1 MAQRVFAIAPSSA
14 HHTVIQ
20 AGAAPDDIVLARIT
34 ANANPQQLQWAE
46 AESGALAALGFKIV
60 LTPTTTSQ
68 DGTVVLQRIN
78 TAANVAVDSNADA
91 PRRNAWVKISV
102 VGSSDGSDDFMVAIV
117 DQVKADNNS
126 YNIASAPPAA
136 YKYIPTSVNFNT
148 QTVDL
153 VSSNHDVVDLGDGED
168 RVNLLDTSF
177 SKMNFSVL
185 DGGSSYD
192 TLVLKGVGIT
202 DFDLRD
208 FNRAGPT
215 GDGQILTRFEKIDA
229 TDANTDV
236 ALTVT
241 PLDLALINSVS
252 WLGLSQGSDP
262 FDQLDFVGNAGDQLY
277 LPTIDVDPAGPSY
290 QNFHVLSKA
299 SGVTTYEA
307 FVNVNGTTKQVR
319 LSVSSAVKVFAGFD
333 PSLGATTP
341 SALTARLSRSPDSDT
356 GLLSDDG
363 ITNNASPWIEGSV
376 DSKYA
381 GATVK
386 VSVQALNIAGDPV
399 GTVYQSEGE
408 VARDGQWFV
417 RTGTLSGATGTYPTL
432 ADGTYAV
439 TAQRMDGNGTTVLET
454 TANSAR
460 FTVDTREY
468 ILTPSGGLK
477 RDAINDTGSYSYD
490 NITKDTTPELNGTVD
505 PGLAVAVTL
514 GSTTYNATVN
524 VNGAWS
530 LNADQSITLTPG
542 KYTPLITVTDVAGNT
557 ASVAG
562 TSFEIDT
569 TSPSAATL
577 SVDSTVGEAT
587 ASEMVAGA
595 VLVNAEAGSRATVT
609 FTNGGQSVVKLVT
622 GTGAATKVT
631 LSTADVSILGQG
643 TITVGVTLDDAAGN
657 AASATSTP
665 VTLTLDTIAP
675 AQPGTP
681 TIVVATPATGVIE
694 ASVADEVVTAKLF
707 AGSTDVSARFNPA
720 AFSGSAGSRKATFTP
735 KAGEVEYN
743 SATNFTVKGADIA
756 GNESVASNALSYTF
770 DNKPPADAPTLTA
783 RTDGRVAVTIGT
795 GATSARLYNGND
807 DISAKF
813 TTSKSGAVV
822 TFTPV
827 AASVEYLSPVALTAK
842 AIDDSGN
849 TSPVSTSSLSYAY
862 DNTAPAA
869 LTVSNVA
876 LGSKT
881 LQVGTLTNGVL
892 IGTVMT
898 GGTITAKIGADATTA
913 RLFVVNAGQ
922 ETDITDQF
930 TVTPGT
936 FADAATRT
944 ITFAPLESKVDYAA
958 NTVGV
963 KALDLAGNASALL
976 TLATYTFDNKA
987 PTTAP
992 NVVLANKGTG
1002 VIKATFD
1009 NRFATKVD
1017 LYDGSTPLTA
1027 DSTKFAQASTTTGN
1041 NTVVTFTPVT
1051 GAVEYSATAISAYAV
1066 DGSGN
1071 LSPAST
1077 FTYSYDNTPP
1087 TTTPTVVIAAS
1098 GDGFESGTFKVTVGS
1113 DATSARAFQSG
1124 SDITSSF
1131 SLTARPGATTGST
1144 DIYFTPLANKVEVTS
1159 ANKLSVKPID
1169 AAGNLAVTATEFASY
1184 AFDNVAPATTPT
1196 VQSVTSSVV
1205 DAAGVW
1211 ASGGVITVA
1220 IGDGETAR
1228 LFDSDGTDITA
1239 SFTVSAKTNGNVT
1252 FTPILAQVDFA
1263 DAEMLTVKSSDSTTS
1278 DVGNLSVASTPFSYS
1293 VDTKAPA
1300 NLPTVANGTA
1310 GKITV
1315 TLGSDAPTATQAR
1328 LWINDGTNNVEV
1340 TTSKFTSSV
1349 SGQVVTFTPIAG
1361 QVEYSG
1367 ASVTAKAAD
1376 AAGNVSGA
1384 SAALTYSFDNVAP
1397 NAPTLAAGSGSGT
1410 IAVTIGS
1417 SATGAALF
1425 SGKLDITSRFDASA
1439 VTGGVITFTPD
1450 PGSIELNQEALTA
1463 KAVDATGNWSAAST
1477 TPLIYTFDNVG
1488 PDAAPKIALR
1498 PAGVIAVTM
1507 GTDANAA
1514 KLWTGGTE
1522 ILVNTVSNGVTN
1534 VVTNAKYTMVKVGQV
1549 ATFTPISEKV
1559 SYTNEAITA
1568 FAYDASS
1575 NASPISSAV
1584 NYTFDNVSPASAPT
1598 DISFTTIDKA
1608 APVSTNGVLAGG
1620 TATGGVISVKVGAD
1634 AATAK
1639 LFQGTV
1645 DVTSLFTRSEPN
1657 NSVVTFTPVAG
1668 KVNITSD
1675 VSAKAI
1681 DAAGNLSA
1689 TAATISMDIS
1699 GTATAYRFDNIAPA
1713 TAPKIAVNKTSGV
1726 ITVTVGSDATTA
1738 RLWAGDSEITT
1749 SKFTKTGTAPVLTFT
1764 PTNQVE
1770 YLNQLITVRAEDAA
1784 GNVSAP
1790 AKFSYS
1796 KDLLASAK
1804 PVSAAIDTTNG
1815 AISVTIGAAAN
1826 GLDASDAKTVV
1837 KLYAVIGG
1845 TTTDI
1850 TSSFVSSKTSG
1861 SLTTTF
1867 KPVAGKVEF
1876 TADSTIT
1883 AKAIDKF
1890 GNASDAINL
1899 SAASTGFTPASA
1911 YTWDNKAPAAAP
1923 TTLAADATS
1932 GVITATIA
1940 SDATKVKLYAGRTDI
1955 TSKFDLSAR
1964 ATDGK
1969 VTITPKPG
1977 VEYVRSPITL
1987 KASDEA
1993 GNLSAASATLSYTF
2007 DNVAPAAPKVAMNAA
2022 AGTIAVSLGLGATSA
2037 KLFDGS
2043 TDVTSNFNSVKKG
2056 SVVTFSPKPGLVQIL
2071 AGTITAKALDS
2082 WSTPN
2087 ASAVSASLT
2096 YTFDNIA
2103 PVAPTI
2109 AAGSTA
2115 GTIEVSVAASDVSIV
2130 GSAGARLFAGTRD
2143 ITSLFTATRTAD
2155 KILFTPVLGK
2165 VDYTN
2170 QSISA
2175 KAFDGSNY
2183 SPFASAP
2190 LLYTYNDAGILITG
2204 SSSLTSGD
2212 GADRYVLPARTATYV
2227 VPNFNYVVDGA
2238 LGTERLD
2245 LAAGAKA
2252 EVTLVASWVASVA
2265 SKNSGEVKIA
2275 SSGYNVDL
2283 SAISEGTKGWS
2294 VSNTAS
2300 TAVRFDGSAFD
2311 DSLVGGV
2318 AKDTL
2323 SGGAGDDTLVGG
2335 GGGDVLTGG
2344 VGIDTFRLGG
2354 DLKAATFTDFVSGVD
2369 VIELDN
2375 ALFTVLTTEGNLAL
2389 DAFVNGTKA
2398 ASESQVLVYDQAKGS
2413 LYYDADGS
2421 GPGAAVL
2428 IGVFTNQALLN
2439 AGDFKVV

>member
-1 MAQRVFAIAPSSA
+1 MAQRIFAIAPSSA

-20 AGAAPDDIVLARIT
+20 AGDAPSGIELARIT
-34 ANANPQQLQWAE
+34 ADANNANPQQLQWAE

-68 DGTVVLQRIN
+68 NGTIFLERIN
-78 TAANVAVDSNADA
+78 PVNVAVDSNADA

-102 VGSSDGSDDFMVAIV
+102 VGSSADSDDFMVAIV

-126 YNIASAPPAA
+126 YNISSASPAA
-136 YKYIPTSVNFNT
+136 FKYVPTSVNFNT

-153 VSSNHDVVDLGDGED
+153 VSSNHDVIDLGDGED

-177 SKMNFSVL
+177 STMNFAVL
-185 DGGSSYD
+185 DGGNSYD

-229 TDANTDV
+229 TDANADV

-252 WLGLSQGSDP
+252 WLGQSQGSDP

-277 LPTIDVDPAGPSY
+277 LPTVAVDPAGPAY

-319 LSVSSAVKVFAGFD
+319 LSVSNAVKVFAGFD

-408 VARDGQWFV
+408 VALDGQWFV
-417 RTGTLSGATGTYPTL
+417 RIGALSGSTVTYPTL
-432 ADGTYAV
+432 ADGTYSV
-439 TAQRMDGNGTTVLET
+439 TARRMDGNGTTVLET
-454 TANSAR
+454 TANSAK
-460 FTVDTREY
+460 FTIDTKEY

-514 GSTTYNATVN
+514 GSTTYNASVN

-530 LNADQSITLTPG
+530 LNADQKTFTLADD

-569 TSPSAATL
+569 TAPSAATL
-577 SVDSTVGEAT
+577 SVDPTVGVAT

-657 AASATSTP
+657 AATATTTP

-694 ASVADEVVTAKLF
+694 ASVADDVASVKLF
-707 AGSTDVSARFNPA
+707 AGSTDVSSRFDV
-720 AFSGSAGSRKATFTP
+720 AFSGASGSRKATFTP
-735 KAGEVEYN
+735 KDGQVEYN
-743 SATNFTVKGADIA
+743 TATNFTLKGADTA

-783 RTDGRVAVTIGT
+783 RTDGRVAVAIGA
-795 GATSARLYNGND
+795 GATSARLYDDLGV

-827 AASVEYLSPVALTAK
+827 AGSVQILNPVTLTAK
-842 AIDDSGN
+842 AVDDAGN
-849 TSPVSTSSLSYAY
+849 TSLLSTSGLSYAY

-869 LTVSNVA
+869 LTLSNVT

-881 LQVGTLTNGVL
+881 LQDGTLTNGVL
-892 IGTVMT
+892 IGQVMT
-898 GGTITAKIGADATTA
+898 GGTITAKIGDDATTA

-930 TVTPGT
+930 SVTRGA
-936 FADAATRT
+936 FSDAATRT
-944 ITFAPLESKVDYAA
+944 ITFTPLESKVDYA

-963 KALDLAGNASALL
+963 KALDLAGNASALF
-976 TLATYTFDNKA
+976 TLADYTFDNKA

-992 NVVLANKGTG
+992 NVVLANKATG
-1002 VIKATFD
+1002 VIRATYD
-1009 NRFATKVD
+1009 NRYATKVD
-1017 LYDGSTPLTA
+1017 LYDGSTLLTGNSA
-1027 DSTKFAQASTTTGN
+1027 KFVQASTSPTGT
-1041 NTVVTFTPVT
+1041 NTVVTFTPAA
-1051 GAVEYSATAISAYAV
+1051 GAVQYAATAISAYAV
-1066 DGSGN
+1066 DVSGN

-1087 TTTPTVVIAAS
+1087 TSTPTVVLAAP
-1098 GDGFESGTFKVTVGS
+1098 GDGFESGTFKVTIAS
-1113 DATSARAFQSG
+1113 DATSARAFQG
-1124 SDITSSF
+1124 TTDITSSF
-1131 SLTARPGATTGST
+1131 SLTARPTATNGST
-1144 DIYFTPLANKVEVTS
+1144 DIYFTPLENKVEVTS

-1169 AAGNLAVTATEFASY
+1169 AAGNLAVNPTEFTSY
-1184 AFDNVAPATTPT
+1184 TFDNVAPATIPT
-1196 VQSVTSSVV
+1196 VQSITPSVV
-1205 DAAGVW
+1205 DAQGVW
-1211 ASGGVITVA
+1211 TSGGVITVA
-1220 IGDGETAR
+1220 IGDGIGGGQTAR

-1239 SFTVSAKTNGNVT
+1239 NFTVSAKVSGNVT
-1252 FTPILAQVDFA
+1252 FTPKLGEVDYA
-1263 DAEMLTVKSSDSTTS
+1263 DAELLTVKSSDSTTS
-1278 DVGNLSVASTPFSYS
+1278 DVGNLSVASKSFSYS
-1293 VDTKAPA
+1293 VDTKAPV

-1310 GKITV
+1310 GKIIV

-1328 LWINDGTNNVEV
+1328 LWVGATEV

-1376 AAGNVSGA
+1376 AAGNVSGVSA
-1384 SAALTYSFDNVAP
+1384 SALTYSFDNVAP

-1410 IAVTIGS
+1410 IAVNIGS
-1417 SATGAALF
+1417 NATGAALF

-1439 VTGGVITFTPD
+1439 VSNGVITFTPD
-1450 PGSIELNQEALTA
+1450 PGSVELNQEALTA
-1463 KAVDATGNWSAAST
+1463 KAVDAAGNWSPAST
-1477 TPLIYTFDNVG
+1477 TPLIYTHDNVG

-1522 ILVNTVSNGVTN
+1522 ILVKTVNNGVPTGDA
-1534 VVTNAKYTMVKVGQV
+1534 NAKYTMVKVGQV

-1598 DISFTTIDKA
+1598 DVSFTTIGKA
-1608 APVSTNGVLAGG
+1608 APVSTSGVLAGG
-1620 TATGGVISVKVGAD
+1620 TATGGKISVKVGAD
-1634 AATAK
+1634 ATTAK

-1657 NSVVTFTPVAG
+1657 NSVVDFTPVPG

-1689 TAATISMDIS
+1689 PATI
-1699 GTATAYRFDNIAPA
+1699 TAYRFDNIAPT
-1713 TAPKIAVNKTSGV
+1713 TAPKIAVDKTSGV

-1738 RLWAGDSEITT
+1738 RLWAGDQEITT
-1749 SKFTKTGTAPVLTFT
+1749 AKFTKTGTAPVLTFT

-1790 AKFSYS
+1790 TKFSYS

-1815 AISVTIGAAAN
+1815 AISVTIGAAVTGN
-1826 GLDASDAKTVV
+1826 GLDATDAKTVV

-1850 TSSFVSSKTSG
+1850 TSSFVSSKTAG

-1899 SAASTGFTPASA
+1899 SATSTGFTPAASA
-1911 YTWDNKAPAAAP
+1911 YTWDNIAPVAAP
-1923 TTLAADATS
+1923 TALSAGATS
-1932 GVITATIA
+1932 GVIMATIG
-1940 SDATKVKLYAGRTDI
+1940 SDATTVRLYAGKTDI

-1969 VTITPKPG
+1969 VTITPKAG

-1987 KASDEA
+1987 KAADGV
-1993 GNLSAASATLSYTF
+1993 GNLSAASATLSYTY
-2007 DNVAPAAPKVAMNAA
+2007 DNVAPAAPKVAVNAA

-2037 KLFDGS
+2037 KLFNGS
-2043 TDVTSNFNSVKKG
+2043 EDVTSKFNFVKKG
-2056 SVVTFSPKPGLVQIL
+2056 SVVTFSPRAGEVQIL
-2071 AGTITAKALDS
+2071 AGTMTAKALDS
-2082 WSTPN
+2082 WSNPN
-2087 ASAVSASLT
+2087 ASAASASLT

-2103 PVAPTI
+2103 PSAPTI
-2109 AAGSTA
+2109 AAGSAA
-2115 GTIEVSVAASDVSIV
+2115 GTIEVTVDANDASI
-2130 GSAGARLFAGTRD
+2130 GTAGAKLFAGARD
-2143 ITSLFTATRTAD
+2143 ITSLFTVTRAAN
-2155 KILFTPVLGK
+2155 KILFTPVPGK

-2170 QSISA
+2170 QSIST
-2175 KAFDGSNY
+2175 KAVDGSNNH
-2183 SPFASAP
+2183 SSFVTAAAP
-2190 LLYTYNDAGILITG
+2190 YTYNDAGITIDG
-2204 SSSLTSGD
+2204 SSSLTSSG
-2212 GADRYVLPARTATYV
+2212 GADRYVLPSRPATYV
-2227 VPNFNYVVDGA
+2227 IPNFNYVVDGA

-2245 LAAGAKA
+2245 LASGAKA
-2252 EVTLVASWVASVA
+2252 EVTLVASWEASVD
-2265 SKNSGEVKIA
+2265 SKNSGEVKIS

-2283 SAISEGTKGWS
+2283 TAISEGTKGWS
-2294 VSNTAS
+2294 VSNTAA
-2300 TAVRFDGSAFD
+2300 TAVRFDGSAFS

-2344 VGIDTFRLGG
+2344 TGIDTFRLGG

-2375 ALFTVLTTEGNLAL
+2375 ALFTILTTEGNLAL

-2398 ASESQVLVYDQAKGS
+2398 ASASQVLVYDQAKGN

-2421 GPGAAVL
+2421 GAGPAVL